1 MPYKFREAKFM
12 QKIRPSRWLAQTVR
26 RLKRQGR
33 RIVFTNG
40 CFDLLH
46 VGHVMLLERAK
57 WLGDVLIVAIN
68 SDRSIRTLKG
78 TGRPI
83 IPQRD
88 RARCLAALAS
98 VDYVTV
104 FDDASPLRL
113 ITRLKPD
120 VLVKGAD
127 WRPSEIVGHEVVR
140 RHGGR
145 VVRVPLVNGYSTSE
159 LLGRLNQLARDR
171 T

>member
-1 MPYKFREAKFM
+1 MPSQKFREAKFM
-12 QKIRPSRWLAQTVR
+12 QKIRPSRWLAHTVR

-33 RIVFTNG
+33 CIVFTNG

-46 VGHVMLLERAK
+46 VGHVILLERAK
-57 WLGDVLIVAIN
+57 QLGDVLIVAIN
-68 SDRSIRTLKG
+68 SDRSIRMLKG
-78 TGRPI
+78 FGRPL

-104 FDDASPLRL
+104 FDDATPLRL
-113 ITRLKPD
+113 IARLKPD

-127 WRPSEIVGHEVVR
+127 WRLTEIVGHDVVR

-145 VVRVPLVNGYSTSE
+145 VARIPLVNGYSTSG
-159 LLGRLNQLARDR
+159 LLDRISRLQQQ
-171 T
+171 